1 MNFLYINNQKI
12 DYLFKNQIDKEK
24 KYNKLNNA

>member
-12 DYLFKNQIDKEK
+12 DYLFKNLIDKEK
-24 KYNKLNNA
+24 KYIKLNNA